1 MQRVFKKY
9 LLNGWMSWVNGEKK
23 EQNLDEIEDIL
34 GIQMFPSVFKEELQ
48 TINKPI
54 TIKEII
60 PMAN

>member
-1 MQRVFKKY
+1 M
-9 LLNGWMSWVNGEKK
+9 NGEKK

-34 GIQMFPSVFKEELQ
+34 GIQMFPNLFKEILQ
-48 TINKPI
+48 NINKSI

>member
-9 LLNGWMSWVNGEKK
+9 LLNEWMSWANGEKK
-23 EQNLDEIEDIL
+23 EQNLDEIKGIL
-34 GIQMFPSVFKEELQ
+34 GIQMFPNLFKEILQ
-48 TINKPI
+48 NINKPI